1 MIGVVPRHPVPHA
14 AYRAPVKPSEERD
27 LAAIRAELARLVRY
41 DDESIVQDRWIRQR
55 YDGGYAASYL
65 PARTA
70 AVCTAWHEAGHAVAA
85 LAVGA
90 RFSSASIYHGHD
102 SAGRVHGIRG
112 VGELAF
118 VVDAAGQIAEHLRTW
133 TMPERDDE
141 LRAWLKGW
149 TRDGGDARRFRRAA
163 VAWSGPGGG
172 PKVGP
177 KVGPGGGPKVGPAGV
192 AAECAAWRYS
202 ERLLTP
208 HRAAI
213 RQLARA
219 LLVHPRP
226 LPYPVASAIA
236 GDA

>member
-1 MIGVVPRHPVPHA
+1 MR
-14 AYRAPVKPSEERD
+14 PSEERD
-27 LAAIRAELARLVRY
+27 LAAIRAKLARLVRY
-41 DDESIVQDRWIRQR
+41 DDESIVHDRWIRQR

-70 AVCTAWHEAGHAVAA
+70 AVVTAWHEAGHAVAA
-85 LAVGA
+85 LAIGA
-90 RFSSASIYHGHD
+90 RFSSASIYHGRD

-133 TMPERDDE
+133 TMPGRDDD

-149 TRDGGDARRFRRAA
+149 TRDGGDARRFRQAIVPRF
-163 VAWSGPGGG
+163 GPGESD
-172 PKVGP
+172 
-177 KVGPGGGPKVGPAGV
+177 
-192 AAECAAWRYS
+192 AECAAWRYS

-208 HRAAI
+208 RRPAI

>member
-1 MIGVVPRHPVPHA
+1 M
-14 AYRAPVKPSEERD
+14 KPSEERD

-41 DDESIVQDRWIRQR
+41 DDESIVHDRWIRQR
-55 YDGGYAASYL
+55 YDDGHAVSYL

-90 RFSSASIYHGHD
+90 RFSSASIYHGRD

-163 VAWSGPGGG
+163 VAWSGP
-172 PKVGP
+172 PSEQAP
-177 KVGPGGGPKVGPAGV
+177 EVGPGGV

-208 HRAAI
+208 QRPAI

-226 LPYPVASAIA
+226 LPYPVASALA